1 MRYSVFIAFFLL
13 AVPIFEGQA
22 TQTSKITLTPEPFNA
37 IVEQLRKAKASISP
51 HTRQRA
57 LTTAESLVKVLPPS
71 RITEQLKFRL
81 GRAFKAGVMTD
92 ESERL
97 IDEAIEIAG
106 AASKLLKR
114 RPSTYDP
121 ELARATLLR
130 VLNSP
135 EFRIHSWFAAL
146 LERIS
151 KWLEKPAKRLLSW
164 IVGVLSL
171 LTPIFKWL
179 WKLLEVLG
187 AWFWYWFKFLMK
199 VSPFLAWGT
208 VALLGAIVSASLAYM
223 VWKKWL
229 KLRKEITERGVTQA
243 LVMPEQLLKEAESAA
258 REGDYLTAVRKAYR
272 ALLLTL
278 DHIGL
283 IRFREQ
289 RTNWEY
295 LAEVSK
301 KAPTE
306 FVSRFREASSIFD
319 RCFYARKLATA
330 SEFVVVKRL
339 AEETRHHARSLHGTS
354 KSPSDPL
361 GSERSA

>member
-1 MRYSVFIAFFLL
+1 MRYLVFISFFLL
-13 AVPIFEGQA
+13 AVPIFEGEA

-37 IVEQLRKAKASISP
+37 IAEQLRKAKASTSP
-51 HTRQRA
+51 HTRQKA
-57 LTTAESLVKVLPPS
+57 LTTAQSLVKVLPPS

-81 GRAFKAGVMTD
+81 GQAFKAGVMTD

-114 RPSTYDP
+114 QPSTYDP
-121 ELARATLLR
+121 ELARATLFR

-151 KWLEKPAKRLLSW
+151 RWLEKPVKRLLGW

-179 WKLLEVLG
+179 GRLLEVLG

-208 VALLGAIVSASLAYM
+208 VGLLGAIVSASLAYM

-229 KLRKEITERGVTQA
+229 KLRKEIAKRSVTQA

-295 LAEVSK
+295 LAEVSR
-301 KAPTE
+301 KAPME
-306 FVSRFREASSIFD
+306 FVHHFREACSVFD

-330 SEFVVVKRL
+330 DEFVVVKRL
-339 AEETRHHARSLHGTS
+339 AEETYHYAHSLPGTS
-354 KSPSDPL
+354 NSPLDPL
-361 GSERSA
+361 GNERSA

>member
-1 MRYSVFIAFFLL
+1 MRHSVFIAFLLL

-22 TQTSKITLTPEPFNA
+22 TQSSEITLTPEPFNA
-37 IVEQLRKAKASISP
+37 IVEQLRKAKASTSP
-51 HTRQRA
+51 HKRQRA
-57 LTTAESLVKVLPPS
+57 LITAESLVKALPPS

-146 LERIS
+146 VEQIS
-151 KWLEKPAKRLLSW
+151 KWLEKPVSRLISW
-164 IVGVLSL
+164 IARI
-171 LTPIFKWL
+171 LTPIFKWVG
-179 WKLLEVLG
+179 KLLEVLG
-187 AWFWYWFKFLMK
+187 AWFWYWFKFLME

-208 VALLGAIVSASLAYM
+208 VGLLGAMVSASLAYM

-229 KLRKEITERGVTQA
+229 KLRKETTERVVAQA
-243 LVMPEQLLKEAESAA
+243 LVMPEQLLKEAENAA
-258 REGDYLTAVRKAYR
+258 RKGDYLTAVRKAYR

-295 LAEVSK
+295 LAEVSR
-301 KAPTE
+301 KAPME

-330 SEFVVVKRL
+330 NEFIVVKRL
-339 AEETRHHARSLHGTS
+339 AEETRHYARSLHGTS
-354 KSPSDPL
+354 QTPWGVNESR
-361 GSERSA
+361 ET